1 MHSRSFL
8 WWLIYTIPILAEAFI
23 FMIFSPQIPGKN
35 IPSQLALCLFFV
47 EVSWLMFLFLH
58 CCRFPLDKRCIFF
71 VDDKKSRVEIHEAKN
86 STFFHPTTIYQPS
99 LQMTSGSASETERVV
114 DSFGLASPVWSWPV
128 DEVSDHKTLGK
139 FAVFLKGLHPWKLTW
154 NPKIGSL

>member
-58 CCRFPLDKRCIFF
+58 CCRFPLRQQLLFF
-71 VDDKKSRVEIHEAKN
+71 VVAPKKSGRSIHEQKI
-86 STFFHPTTIYQPS
+86 STFFHPTNHHPSNHPTESIQPS
-99 LQMTSGSASETERVV
+99 QLPTIPGRWLRVRPARPSVWWIPSVWLLQSGA
-114 DSFGLASPVWSWPV
+114 GLSMRWVRI
-128 DEVSDHKTLGK
+128 
-139 FAVFLKGLHPWKLTW
+139 KLW
-154 NPKIGSL
+154 ENLLFF